1 MRTTHLP
8 VTVALGL
15 ATLLASCSL
24 APHYERPQVEAPE
37 TYKELAGD
45 WQQTPVGDAIPRGDW
60 WRAFGDPQLDSIEER
75 LAQGNQ
81 DLQAAA
87 ARYAQARAIA
97 RQANAARLPALGA
110 GASATR
116 ARGSANAPR
125 ANGVSAIGNDY
136 DAGLQF
142 AWEIDLF
149 GRARNEA
156 AAARRRA
163 EASGADLGAV
173 QLALGAELASTYFSL
188 RGADATLALLAD
200 AEKLYDRALTLTR
213 NRYEGGI
220 AAATDVDQA
229 QTQLQNA
236 RAQLAAVRLQRATY
250 EHAIAVLL
258 GVPPAQFSLE
268 ASPMIGEAPPI
279 APLMPSALLLRR
291 PDIASAE
298 RSVAAANAGIGVAR
312 AAWFPVFSLT
322 ASGGY
327 EATTTP
333 AWFDA
338 PSRYWAI
345 GPSAVFPLL
354 DWGGKSG
361 RTRQARAAFDE
372 AVASYRQTVLV
383 AWQEVE
389 DQLAAL
395 HHLADEASAED
406 AAAESAKSSALH
418 AQRRYEGGIADYVEV
433 TSTQS
438 AALQAQRAALDARVR
453 RLNAAVALLRALGGD
468 WSDSAQ
474 ARSAAR

>member
-1 MRTTHLP
+1 MKAHGARCALAAASLVL
-8 VTVALGL
+8 VTG
-15 ATLLASCSL
+15 CSL
-24 APHYERPQVEAPE
+24 APHYERPEFAAPA

-45 WQQTPVGDAIPRGDW
+45 WQPAPADDTAPRGEW
-60 WRAFGDPQLDSIEER
+60 WRTFADPQLDSLEER
-75 LAQGNQ
+75 LVEGNQ
-81 DLQAAA
+81 DLQAAS
-87 ARYAQARAIA
+87 ARYAQVRAIA
-97 RQANAARLPALGA
+97 REANAGRLPGIAA

-125 ANGVSAIGNDY
+125 ANGPSAVGNDY

-163 EASGADLGAV
+163 QASSADLGAV
-173 QLALGAELASTYFSL
+173 QLALGAQLASLYFSV
-188 RGADATLALLAD
+188 RGADATLALLDD

-229 QTQLQNA
+229 QTQLQDA
-236 RAQLAAVRLQRATY
+236 RAQLAAVRLQRATF

-258 GVPPAQFSLE
+258 GLPPAQFSL
-268 ASPMIGEAPPI
+268 AVSPSVVEAPAI
-279 APLMPSALLLRR
+279 APLLPSALLLRR

-298 RSVAAANAGIGVAR
+298 REVAAANAGIGVAR
-312 AAWFPVFSLT
+312 AAWFPVFSLG

-327 EATTTP
+327 EATSTP

-338 PSRYWAI
+338 PSRYWAV

-354 DWGGKSG
+354 DWGAKSG
-361 RTRQARAAFDE
+361 RVRQAHAVFDE
-372 AVASYRQTVLV
+372 AVANYRQAVLV

-395 HHLADEASAED
+395 HHLADEAAAED
-406 AAAESAKSSALH
+406 AAAASAKSSALH

-438 AALQAQRAALDARVR
+438 AALQAQRAAIDARVR
-453 RLNAAVALLRALGGD
+453 RLNAAVSLLRALGGD
-468 WSDSAQ
+468 WRSTGQAQ
-474 ARSAAR
+474 AAAR